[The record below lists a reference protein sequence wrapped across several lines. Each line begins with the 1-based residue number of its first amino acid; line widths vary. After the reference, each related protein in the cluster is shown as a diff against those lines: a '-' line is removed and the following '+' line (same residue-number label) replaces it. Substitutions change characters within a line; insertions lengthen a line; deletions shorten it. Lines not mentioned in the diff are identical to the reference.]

1 MQGKGQLSTRG
12 GRQSTGGKG
21 MTQRVL
27 GPSGSPRRRRW
38 LLVPFALAIMA
49 TAIFAFGASGASLPG
64 SNFEID
70 DPAGA
75 TTGANLVTNGVSPAI
90 DWDAIPNTGSPN
102 EVRATDTPT
111 GTNDNSYKG
120 GGSKEDDVCPGAS
133 EGGVPNNKSDLQT
146 FGSYKEPVA
155 GGPGV
160 LHVFWQRVNSPQ
172 GTTNMDFEF
181 NKSVTPCGG
190 DSPNVQRTQGDILL
204 QFDVD
209 QGGKI
214 ATLSKRTW
222 NGNATA
228 GSWSDAVPLTSTV
241 AIGAINQVTIPAAQ
255 TDGISTT
262 DLTARTFGEASF
274 DLASVFDPLKCESFG
289 SAMLKSR
296 SSSEFNSALKD
307 FIAPIPLNIQNC
319 GTVIIRKVT
328 QPAGDSQSFG
338 YTKSFTTDPA
348 SANTF
353 SLTGEAAN
361 DDKTFN
367 NVIFGTGL
375 TVIEDAPP
383 AGWAF
388 VSLDCS
394 ASNAGV
400 PAADRVVDPAT
411 RKVTFTIN
419 SASDVLD
426 CTYTNRKLLGAIEVT
441 KTAKHAASGSSTPV
455 AQAGVSF
462 TVNGVTK
469 ATGTDGKACFDG
481 LTFAAAGT
489 SYDVVETLP
498 PGYSA
503 DEADLTKEVVVNNAA
518 TCTETPYV
526 GESVAFSNTPLTDLT
541 ITIDSKVDGGTA
553 STVACTN
560 GGPNGAT
567 GTTTGTNG
575 DGTFSAPNLPLKV
588 GANAIVCTIVIDP

>member
-1 MQGKGQLSTRG
+1 
-12 GRQSTGGKG
+12 
-21 MTQRVL
+21 MTKII

-38 LLVPFALAIMA
+38 LFAPLFLAFAATLV
-49 TAIFAFGASGASLPG
+49 FAFAATSANLPG

-75 TTGANLVTNGVSPAI
+75 TTGANLTVEGAAPAI
-90 DWDAIPNTGSPN
+90 DWIGTAETRTQDNATG
-102 EVRATDTPT
+102 A
-111 GTNDNSYKG
+111 NDNSYKG
-120 GGSKEDDVCPGAS
+120 GGSKEDDVCPVAES
-133 EGGVPNNKSDLQT
+133 TGGIPNNKSDLQF
-146 FGSYKEPVA
+146 FGAFKESV
-155 GGPGV
+155 GTGPGM

-181 NKSVTPCGG
+181 NKSSTPCGG
-190 DSPNVQRTQGDILL
+190 GSPNVQRTAGDILL

-209 QGGKI
+209 QGGKV

-222 NGNATA
+222 IGNATA
-228 GSWSDAVPLTSTV
+228 GNWSAAVPLSETV
-241 AIGAINQVTIPAAQ
+241 AIGAINQVPILAANS
-255 TDGISTT
+255 DGLISEGS
-262 DLTARTFGEASF
+262 LSARTFGEASF
-274 DLASVFDPLKCESFG
+274 DLASVFDPTACVSFG

-296 SSSEFNSALKD
+296 SSDAFNSALKD

-319 GTVIIRKVT
+319 ASVTIRKVT
-328 QPAGDSQSFG
+328 QPAGETQSFG
-338 YTKSFTTDPA
+338 YHETFNTSPA
-348 SANTF
+348 QAAPGDVF
-353 SLTGEAAN
+353 SLTGASPNNSVTFSNVLLGAN
-361 DDKTFN
+361 
-367 NVIFGTGL
+367 L

-394 ASNAGV
+394 ASNAGI
-400 PAADRVVDPAT
+400 PAGERVVDPAL
-411 RKVTFTIN
+411 RKVTFTLN

-498 PGYSA
+498 AGYAA
-503 DEADLTKEVVVNNAA
+503 DEADLTKEVLVNNAA
-518 TCTETPYV
+518 TCAASPYAGET
-526 GESVAFSNTPLTDLT
+526 VAFSNTPLTDLT
-541 ITIDSKVDGGTA
+541 ITINSQVDGGTA

-567 GTTTGTNG
+567 GTTTGANG